1 MAVISGITRTQGVNA
16 FVQAYASTSA
26 PVLTAYDGGVP
37 VHVCY
42 AALTGAMTI
51 NANVSNLLQFQPV
64 YFHFTA
70 DTTARVVTLGTGF
83 DVKSAPQLE
92 DSTFT
97 VNISSDAVL
106 ACVYDGVALRVLSLT
121 SEGRGATVEQP
132 AYAAAIEVTDQSA
145 KEHLLKP
152 ATLTGALTYNATA
165 VTKHKLGDRFVFM
178 FANDATQR
186 IVTFGTNILSS
197 GTITIPASKTATA
210 TGWFDGTSIRISN
223 REISA

>member
-1 MAVISGITRTQGVNA
+1 MAVISRLPRTQGVNA
-16 FVQAYASTSA
+16 FTQAYASTSA
-26 PVLTAYDGGVP
+26 PALNSVDGGVDI
-37 VHVCY
+37 HVCY

-51 NANVSNLLQFQPV
+51 NAGVSGLLQWQRVF
-64 YFHFTA
+64 FHFTA
-70 DTTARVVTLGTGF
+70 DTTARIVTLGTGF
-83 DVKSAPQLE
+83 DLLSAPQME
-92 DSTFT
+92 GATFQ
-97 VNISSDAVL
+97 VNISSDAL
-106 ACVYDGVALRVLSLT
+106 LECVYDGTALRVVSLI
-121 SEGRGATVEQP
+121 SEGRAATVEQP
-132 AYAAAIEVTDQSA
+132 AYAASIEVTDQSA

-178 FANDATQR
+178 FATDGTQR

-210 TGWFDGTSIRISN
+210 VGWFDGTSIRISN